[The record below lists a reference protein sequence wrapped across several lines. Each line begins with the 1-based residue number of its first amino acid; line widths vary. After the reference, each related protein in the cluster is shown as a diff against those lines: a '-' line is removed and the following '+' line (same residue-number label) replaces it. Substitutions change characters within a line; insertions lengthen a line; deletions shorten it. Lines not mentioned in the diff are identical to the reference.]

1 MKQAKRKS
9 SKAGSGI
16 LLLAMLVFAA
26 GTVFFGWKTI
36 NYFMDSN
43 KSRSY
48 WADVQRSAIL
58 LSTAEQSVSTAEPG
72 KEPEEPDGV
81 PAAIDFDVLRAL
93 SEDVVAW
100 ITVPG
105 TNINYLVAQSEDN
118 DYYLRRL
125 LDGSYANGGTLFMD
139 YRCAADLS
147 DWNTVIY
154 GHHMKDGSMFGALV
168 DYSEQEFFEEHP
180 VMYLYLPGKRY
191 KLEPVAGCYVEADDE
206 IYALPVSRE
215 EKDELLEKAVEN
227 STFVSTV
234 TADTWD
240 RLVTLSTCS
249 DAAGSSRYVVLA
261 RIAE

>member
-1 MKQAKRKS
+1 MKRREKKASR
-9 SKAGSGI
+9 AGSAV

-26 GTVFFGWKTI
+26 GTVFFGWKAI
-36 NYFMDSN
+36 NYFIDSN
-43 KSRSY
+43 KSKSY
-48 WADVQRSAIL
+48 WAEVQRSAIL

-81 PAAIDFDVLRAL
+81 PTAIDFGAL
-93 SEDVVAW
+93 HAISEDVVAW

-105 TNINYLVAQSEDN
+105 TNINYLVAQSKDN

-139 YRCAADLS
+139 YRCDPDLS

-168 DYSEQEFFEEHP
+168 DYSEQAFYNEHP
-180 VMYLYLPGKRY
+180 VMYLYVPGKRY

-206 IYALPVSRE
+206 IYDLPVSRE
-215 EKDELLEKAVEN
+215 RRDELLAQAVEN
-227 STFVSTV
+227 STFVSGV